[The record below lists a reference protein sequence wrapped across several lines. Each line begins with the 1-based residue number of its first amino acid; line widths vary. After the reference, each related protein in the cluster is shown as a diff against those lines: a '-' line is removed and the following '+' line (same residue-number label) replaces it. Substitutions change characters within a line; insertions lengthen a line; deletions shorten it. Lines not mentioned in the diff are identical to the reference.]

1 MSKRIDFLIATGLTG
16 IVLAGGIV
24 LAMPEPQPAG
34 WGGAGAVQSISIS
47 LGSGQA
53 TQGEAE
59 TPEESAD
66 SEDSKQG
73 EKPVNEVEPQPE
85 PVPEPVVETVPEP
98 DPEPIVEPEPVPEPV
113 VEEVVEPEPE
123 ISPLLADVMPVRRKP
138 EPPKATP
145 ERAKAPKPVEKAEV
159 KPVVQPSGGPVD
171 SVKSEGTVGEA
182 TQSQAASS
190 ASGSG
195 GGAAMSSAAFTDYQA
210 AVVQMLMRYR
220 EYPDRAKRRGIE
232 GQNMVRLV
240 IQRDGTVSFFEMT
253 SPSGSSIL
261 DRATQDM
268 IERVKRFPPFPED
281 MARTEMTLTIPVIYD
296 LR

>member
-1 MSKRIDFLIATGLTG
+1 M
-16 IVLAGGIV
+16 
-24 LAMPEPQPAG
+24 
-34 WGGAGAVQSISIS
+34 
-47 LGSGQA
+47 
-53 TQGEAE
+53 
-59 TPEESAD
+59 
-66 SEDSKQG
+66 
-73 EKPVNEVEPQPE
+73 
-85 PVPEPVVETVPEP
+85 PEP

-113 VEEVVEPEPE
+113 VEEAVEPEPEPEPE

-145 ERAKAPKPVEKAEV
+145 EPAKAPKPVEKSEAE
-159 KPVVQPSGGPVD
+159 PVVQPSGGPVD

-281 MARTEMTLTIPVIYD
+281 MARTEMNLTIPVIYD